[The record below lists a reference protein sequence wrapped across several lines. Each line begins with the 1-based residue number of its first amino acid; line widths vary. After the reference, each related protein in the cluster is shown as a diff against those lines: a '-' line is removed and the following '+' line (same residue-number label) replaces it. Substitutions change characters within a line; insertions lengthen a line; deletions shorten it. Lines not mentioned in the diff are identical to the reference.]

1 MQSAT
6 VDVDYQIVVDVSAS
20 GPSASVG
27 WSLVSVSPWLISL
40 SRLIAG
46 WPIEITTND
55 KLLRTYSRPSGRMI
69 EARSVDNQYR
79 EWRSQL
85 LFIVRFR
92 DYLYMYVR
100 ADV

>member
-46 WPIEITTND
+46 
-55 KLLRTYSRPSGRMI
+55 
-69 EARSVDNQYR
+69 
-79 EWRSQL
+79 
-85 LFIVRFR
+85 
-92 DYLYMYVR
+92 
-100 ADV
+100 